1 MSKNIMDFRT
11 ALLSGGFRNNLFRV
25 DLTFP
30 TNINSLKGNTGDQP
44 VAANILNTASQFLV
58 KSAQIP
64 SSDIGVIPVPFRGRE
79 LKVAGDRSFEPF
91 SMTVINDGEFQ
102 LRKGFEAWS
111 RGINA
116 LTENVAEL
124 GYKTKDANTIS
135 YLQDVTLN
143 LLSRDGKKPE
153 RSPAIPTLSSEAK
166 DDIIRKYK
174 LYGAW
179 VSSISAIDLAYESN
193 NQISQYSVVLQYQY
207 YEILPL

>member
-1 MSKNIMDFRT
+1 MDFRT
-11 ALLSGGFRNNLFRV
+11 SLLGGGFRNNLFRV
-25 DLTFP
+25 DLSFP
-30 TNINSLKGNTGDQP
+30 TNINSLAGNAGDQP
-44 VAANILNTASQFLV
+44 DEANKLNVASQFLI

-91 SMTVINDGEFQ
+91 NCTIIADGQFQ

-124 GYKTKDANTIS
+124 GYETVNGNTIS
-135 YLQDVTLN
+135 YLQDITLN
-143 LLSRDGKKPE
+143 LLSRDNVTPE
-153 RSPAIPTLSSEAK
+153 RSPSKPTLTSTAADK
-166 DDIIRKYK
+166 ILRRYK

-179 VSSISAIDLAYESN
+179 CSSVSGMDLAYDAN
-193 NQISQYSVVLQYQY
+193 NQIAQFSVVFQYQY
-207 YEILPL
+207 YEVLPIEAK